1 MFPHVRTI
9 GIEIL
14 AIEILATQSTR
25 LQYVY
30 LFWDLQSL
38 INFCVM
44 SQSKILIT
52 RKEVLQFLKKK
63 QKTMWSPMK

>member
-9 GIEIL
+9 G
-14 AIEILATQSTR
+14 IEILATQSTR

-63 QKTMWSPMK
+63 QKTMGLPMK

>member
-1 MFPHVRTI
+1 MFPNVRTI
-9 GIEIL
+9 G
-14 AIEILATQSTR
+14 IEILATQSTR

>member
-9 GIEIL
+9 G
-14 AIEILATQSTR
+14 IEILATQSTR

-38 INFCVM
+38 IIFCVM

-63 QKTMWSPMK
+63 QKTMGLPMK